1 MQRFLRR
8 VAVAWTLT
16 LATVVL
22 GTVTLPTLAM
32 ATGAPVG
39 DDAVTSFSL
48 KNGMQVVVIE
58 DHRAPVV
65 VDMVWYRVGAA
76 DEKPGQSGIAHFLE
90 HLMFKGTDRMKPGEF
105 SATVAA
111 LGGSDNAFTS
121 WDYTG
126 YYQRIAARHLGQMMA
141 MEADRMRHLNLTP
154 QVVAT
159 ERQVILEERSQ
170 RIDNNPGALF
180 NEQMRAA
187 QFLASPY
194 GIPVIGWRHEMEKLS
209 RDQALAFYHSYYA
222 PNNAVLIVAGD
233 ATPQQV
239 RSLAERHFGP
249 LAPTPDL
256 PPRARPQ
263 EPPQLAAR
271 HLTMSDP
278 RVADAYLR
286 RSYLAPNRRPGDQHQ
301 AAALAVL
308 AELLGGSAQTSVL
321 ARALQFDQ
329 HLAVYTGAG
338 YDGTSVDPTTFS
350 LTVVPAKG
358 VTLPQAEAALDR
370 VLAGFLASGP
380 DPKELARIKTQ
391 IHASEIYARDNVA
404 GLGRRYG
411 AALSAGLQ
419 IKDVQDWPRAL
430 EAVTPEDVRAAAR
443 AVLVPARSVTGY
455 LTPAPGATAGT
466 ETPKSAPVLA
476 PEKEVT
482 Q

>member
-1 MQRFLRR
+1 M
-8 VAVAWTLT
+8 T
-16 LATVVL
+16 
-22 GTVTLPTLAM
+22 P
-32 ATGAPVG
+32 GARAA
-39 DDAVTSFSL
+39 DEAVTSFSL

-65 VDMVWYRVGAA
+65 VNMVWYRVGAA

-90 HLMFKGTDRMKPGEF
+90 HLMFKGTDRLKPGEF

-126 YYQRIAARHLGQMMA
+126 YYQRIAARHLGRMME

-154 QVVAT
+154 EVVAT

-170 RIDNNPGALF
+170 RTDNNPGALF
-180 NEQMRAA
+180 NEQLRAA

-194 GIPVIGWRHEMEKLS
+194 GTPVIGWRREMETLS
-209 RDQALAFYHSYYA
+209 RAQALAFYHTYYA

-239 RSLAERHFGP
+239 RQLAERHFGP
-249 LAPTPDL
+249 LKPTPDL
-256 PPRARPQ
+256 PPRARVQ

-286 RSYLAPNRRPGDQHQ
+286 RSYLAPNRRAGDQRQ

-358 VTLPQAEAALDR
+358 VSLAQAEAALDQ
-370 VLAGFLASGP
+370 VLARFLATGP
-380 DPKELARIKTQ
+380 DPQELARIKTQ
-391 IHASEIYARDNVA
+391 INAAQIYARDNVA
-404 GLGRRYG
+404 ALGRRYG
-411 AALSAGLQ
+411 AALSAGLTVE
-419 IKDVQDWPRAL
+419 DVKDWPRTL
-430 EAVTPEDVRAAAR
+430 DAVTAEDVRNAAR
-443 AVLVPARSVTGY
+443 AVLVPEHSVTGY
-455 LTPAPGATAGT
+455 LTPPPGARAATA
-466 ETPKSAPVLA
+466 APRAARIPA
-476 PEKEVT
+476 PQNEVT